1 MELSWSDFFTISLT
15 SRSVFESTAAD
26 NAENPNVDHF
36 HHPAVY
42 FNIIVKCGREEKLCQ
57 RRYSQFR
64 QLYDD
69 ILKNSQSTNNE
80 RSYRSSTTQGALQA
94 LHFPPKTCFF
104 TKMDEESLDKTRR
117 IIWFSQELAKDS
129 KRIWTPSG
137 SRIFALEWF
146 RNWMNEESITR
157 DKQIHYAS
165 SWDETKS
172 SPAMSLVLKMTL
184 TNAGMK

>member
-1 MELSWSDFFTISLT
+1 MLYLTEKEWSSRYGSDFFTISLT
-15 SRSVFESTAAD
+15 SRSVFESTPAD

-104 TKMDEESLDKTRR
+104 TKMDEESLDIR
-117 IIWFSQELAKDS
+117 QEELFDFLKNLL
-129 KRIWTPSG
+129 KIPS
-137 SRIFALEWF
+137 
-146 RNWMNEESITR
+146 
-157 DKQIHYAS
+157 AS
-165 SWDETKS
+165 EHPVVREFLRLNDFGTE
-172 SPAMSLVLKMTL
+172 
-184 TNAGMK
+184 